1 MKSKYKSTTVKLTLI
16 ILITTI
22 PFYYALL
29 ISLPVK
35 GAEPSLTTGTTIPQQ
50 NALQQP
56 CICPE
61 LEENYS
67 SCLKE
72 LIKTNVS
79 LQSCLNVTYYS
90 VVNQMYQEIT
100 NINNK
105 ITIISFCVVLNIG
118 ISFFTLFKSEIVAL
132 SVKLVKKI
140 KGKKE
145 EVGL

>member
-1 MKSKYKSTTVKLTLI
+1 MMKSKYKSTTVKLTLI

-35 GAEPSLTTGTTIPQQ
+35 GAEPSLTTGTTTPQQ

-105 ITIISFCVVLNIG
+105 ITIISLELGLTIG
-118 ISFFTLFKSEIVAL
+118 VSLITLFKSEIIAL
-132 SVKLVKKI
+132 AIKIQKKLRR
-140 KGKKE
+140 
-145 EVGL
+145 

>member
-1 MKSKYKSTTVKLTLI
+1 MMKSKYKSTTVKLTLI

-29 ISLPVK
+29 ISLLVK
-35 GAEPSLTTGTTIPQQ
+35 GAEPSLTTGTTTSQQ

-105 ITIISFCVVLNIG
+105 ITIISLELGLTIG
-118 ISFFTLFKSEIVAL
+118 VSLITLFKSEIIAL
-132 SVKLVKKI
+132 AIKIQKKLRR
-140 KGKKE
+140 
-145 EVGL
+145 